1 MGNLNTKR
9 KTLSPK
15 NTLIEVARFT
25 ILGLLAVFSAMPLLV
40 TVWNSLKTQVEI
52 ANNPLGIPSDP
63 QWQNY
68 LEAWTVGNFGTGF
81 ASSVAVVVGSV
92 LLIAIVSTMAAYAL
106 SRLDFPK
113 SGTLILYLLVLNS
126 LPIQLFLVPLFF
138 AWSRLGLYDTH
149 LGLVI
154 IYTAV
159 NAPFAT
165 LLLRSFMIGIPRD
178 YEDAARVDGA
188 GEFKVFLSVTLP
200 LAWSGILTISLVAGL
215 AVYNEFF
222 LALMFIQSPELMP
235 ISTSLFNFRNG
246 FSTNF
251 PLQAAAG
258 MMMLAPMML
267 AFLILH
273 RRFVSG
279 ITSSGLAGS

>member
-1 MGNLNTKR
+1 MGNLVTTK
-9 KTLSPK
+9 KTK
-15 NTLIEVARFT
+15 NSRT
-25 ILGLLAVFSAMPLLV
+25 ILMELGRYALLVLLAIFSATPILL
-40 TVWNSLKTQVEI
+40 TIWNSLKTQLELT
-52 ANNPLGIPSDP
+52 NNPLGVPSEP

-68 LEAWTVGNFGTGF
+68 LEAWTVGRFSTAF
-81 ASSVAVVVGSV
+81 ASSLAVVIGSV
-92 LLIAIVSTMAAYAL
+92 LLIALVSTMAAYPL
-106 SRLDFPK
+106 SRLEFPK
-113 SGTLILYLLVLNS
+113 TGKLILYLLVLNS

-138 AWSRLGLYDTH
+138 VWSRLGLYDTH

-188 GEFKVFLSVTLP
+188 GEFKVFLTITLP

-258 MMMLAPMML
+258 MMMLAPMIL

-279 ITSSGLAGS
+279 ITSSGLAGA

>member
-1 MGNLNTKR
+1 MGNLNSKS
-9 KTLSPK
+9 KTLRPK
-15 NTLIEVARFT
+15 NLLIEVSRFT
-25 ILGLLAVFSAMPLLV
+25 VLCLLAVFSAMPLLV

-52 ANNPLGIPSDP
+52 ASNPLGFPSDP

-68 LEAWTVGNFGTGF
+68 LEAWTVGDFGTGF
-81 ASSVAVVVGSV
+81 ASSVAVVFGSV

-106 SRLDFPK
+106 SRLEFPK
-113 SGTLILYLLVLNS
+113 SGSLILYLLVLNS

-138 AWSRLGLYDTH
+138 VWSRLGLYDTH

-200 LAWSGILTISLVAGL
+200 LVWSGILTISLVAGL

>member
-1 MGNLNTKR
+1 VGNLNSKS
-9 KTLSPK
+9 KTLRPK
-15 NTLIEVARFT
+15 NLLIEVSRFT
-25 ILGLLAVFSAMPLLV
+25 ILCLLAFFSAMPLLV

-52 ANNPLGIPSDP
+52 ASNPLGFPSDP

-68 LEAWTVGNFGTGF
+68 LEAWTVGDFGTGF
-81 ASSVAVVVGSV
+81 ASSVAVVFGSV

-106 SRLDFPK
+106 SRLEFPK
-113 SGTLILYLLVLNS
+113 SGSLILYLLVLNS

-138 AWSRLGLYDTH
+138 VWSRLGLYDTH

-200 LAWSGILTISLVAGL
+200 LVWSGILTISLVAGL

-222 LALMFIQSPELMP
+222 LALMFIQSPDLMP

>member
-25 ILGLLAVFSAMPLLV
+25 ILGLLAVFSAVPLLV

-200 LAWSGILTISLVAGL
+200 LVWSGILTISLVAGL

>member
-1 MGNLNTKR
+1 VGNLNSKS
-9 KTLSPK
+9 KTLRPK
-15 NTLIEVARFT
+15 NLLIEVSRFT
-25 ILGLLAVFSAMPLLV
+25 VLCLLAVFSAMPLLV

-52 ANNPLGIPSDP
+52 ASNPLGFPSDP

-68 LEAWTVGNFGTGF
+68 LEAWTVGDFGTGF
-81 ASSVAVVVGSV
+81 ASSVAVVFGSV

-106 SRLDFPK
+106 SRLEFPK
-113 SGTLILYLLVLNS
+113 SGSLILYLLVLNS

-138 AWSRLGLYDTH
+138 VWSRLGLYDTH

-200 LAWSGILTISLVAGL
+200 LVWSGILTISLVAGL

>member
-1 MGNLNTKR
+1 MGNLNSKS
-9 KTLSPK
+9 KTLRPK
-15 NTLIEVARFT
+15 NLLIEGSRFT
-25 ILGLLAVFSAMPLLV
+25 VLCLLAVFSAMPLLV

-52 ANNPLGIPSDP
+52 ASNPLGFPSDP

-68 LEAWTVGNFGTGF
+68 LEAWTVGDFGTGF
-81 ASSVAVVVGSV
+81 ASSVAVVFGSV

-106 SRLDFPK
+106 SRLEFPK
-113 SGTLILYLLVLNS
+113 SGSLILYLLVLNS

-138 AWSRLGLYDTH
+138 VWSRLGLYDTH

-200 LAWSGILTISLVAGL
+200 LVWSGILTISLVAGL

>member
-1 MGNLNTKR
+1 L
-9 KTLSPK
+9 
-15 NTLIEVARFT
+15 LIEVSRFT
-25 ILGLLAVFSAMPLLV
+25 VLCLLAVFSAMPLLV

-52 ANNPLGIPSDP
+52 ASNPLGFPSDP

-68 LEAWTVGNFGTGF
+68 LEAWTVGDFGTGF
-81 ASSVAVVVGSV
+81 ASSVAVVFGSV

-106 SRLDFPK
+106 SRLEFPK
-113 SGTLILYLLVLNS
+113 SGSLILYLLVLNS

-138 AWSRLGLYDTH
+138 VWSRLGLYDTH

-200 LAWSGILTISLVAGL
+200 LVWSGILTISLVAGL

>member
-1 MGNLNTKR
+1 
-9 KTLSPK
+9 
-15 NTLIEVARFT
+15 
-25 ILGLLAVFSAMPLLV
+25 
-40 TVWNSLKTQVEI
+40 
-52 ANNPLGIPSDP
+52 
-63 QWQNY
+63 
-68 LEAWTVGNFGTGF
+68 
-81 ASSVAVVVGSV
+81 
-92 LLIAIVSTMAAYAL
+92 MAAYAL
-106 SRLDFPK
+106 SRLEFPK
-113 SGTLILYLLVLNS
+113 SGSLILYLLVLNS

-138 AWSRLGLYDTH
+138 VWSRIGLYDTH

-200 LAWSGILTISLVAGL
+200 LVWSGILTISLVAGL

-222 LALMFIQSPELMP
+222 LALMFIQSPDLMP
-235 ISTSLFNFRNG
+235 ISTRLFNFRNG

>member
-1 MGNLNTKR
+1 MGNLSSGV
-9 KTLSPK
+9 KTPISK
-15 NTLIEVARFT
+15 TTLIETSRY
-25 ILGLLAVFSAMPLLV
+25 LLLSLLAIFSATPLLI
-40 TVWNSLKTQVEI
+40 TIWNSLKTQLELT
-52 ANNPLGIPSDP
+52 NNPLGVPADP

-68 LEAWTVGNFGTGF
+68 LEAWTVGRFSTAFG
-81 ASSVAVVVGSV
+81 SSLAVVVGSV
-92 LLIAIVSTMAAYAL
+92 LLIAVVSTMAAYPL
-106 SRLDFPK
+106 SRLEFPK
-113 SGTLILYLLVLNS
+113 AGTLILYLLVLNS

-138 AWSRLGLYDTH
+138 VWSKLGLYDTH

-165 LLLRSFMIGIPRD
+165 LLLRSFMIGIPKD

-188 GEFKVFLSVTLP
+188 GELKVFLSVTLP

-258 MMMLAPMML
+258 IMMLAPMML

-273 RRFVSG
+273 RRFVTG

>member
-1 MGNLNTKR
+1 MGNLKTKR

-25 ILGLLAVFSAMPLLV
+25 VLGLLAVFSAVPLLV

-52 ANNPLGIPSDP
+52 ANNPLGLPSDP
-63 QWQNY
+63 KWQNY
-68 LEAWTVGNFGTGF
+68 LDARTVGNFGTGF

-138 AWSRLGLYDTH
+138 VWSRLGLYDTH

-200 LAWSGILTISLVAGL
+200 LVWSGILTISLVACL

-267 AFLILH
+267 AFLVLH
-273 RRFVSG
+273 KRFVSG

>member
-15 NTLIEVARFT
+15 NTLIEVARYT

>member
-1 MGNLNTKR
+1 VGNLNSKS
-9 KTLSPK
+9 KTLRPK
-15 NTLIEVARFT
+15 SLLIEVSRFT
-25 ILGLLAVFSAMPLLV
+25 VLCLLAVFSAMPLLV

-52 ANNPLGIPSDP
+52 ASNPLGFPSDP

-68 LEAWTVGNFGTGF
+68 LEAWTVGDFGTGF
-81 ASSVAVVVGSV
+81 ASSVAVVFGSV
-92 LLIAIVSTMAAYAL
+92 FLIAIVSTMAAYAL
-106 SRLDFPK
+106 SRLEFPK
-113 SGTLILYLLVLNS
+113 SGSLILYLLVLNS

-138 AWSRLGLYDTH
+138 VWSRLGLYDTH

-200 LAWSGILTISLVAGL
+200 LVWSGILTISLVAGL